1 MSTQPDRQDDDGV
14 PFDKVLEAE
23 IALIAAQ
30 REASPAPPA
39 NNVYARAHAMSLTGL
54 AFSGGGI
61 RSAAFN
67 LGFSQGL
74 ANHKALHLFDYLS
87 TVSGGGYTGG
97 FLSALLHREMKGR
110 PDEADIKAFQATLE
124 TPQPANSG
132 PGISGFPPPE
142 APQLRFVRRYANYLT
157 PRLGLSGD
165 TLALLAN
172 ALRNFTVMQTLLI
185 SLLVAGFALLLWLIG
200 LEGRIPPVAPYVTP
214 GWLAF
219 LSDAMDVNPAAAG
232 RWLMPLALGLIF
244 LALLL
249 SQVSQNSLRGKLDAV
264 PNMWVLLALV
274 AALASGVLVALGIRI
289 ASAEGPPMTGGD
301 WVRWPALGYGVAW
314 VGNLLQARGQ
324 RIRALAGVLAGAAC
338 FALALHLC
346 MAHLGTP
353 LKSAPTGYI
362 VAFAP
367 LCAMTLYALIITI
380 HLAFAGSALSE
391 QQREWWAR
399 AGGQGTAM
407 SLVWAAAFA
416 FLLFVPPL
424 MQFGQE
430 RAAHWLLAS
439 GGLWTA
445 LTWLGTHFASGK
457 DTDGEKGTGWK
468 ELAAVL
474 APWLFLGGLLGL
486 VAWAFVSLLPGTGL
500 PAAVPAQLPD
510 YLHAHLAY
518 LAKLPANNTAI
529 ILAGAGGLFLLLL
542 VFVDLNLFSAHSFYC
557 SRLARTFLGA
567 SRLSRKPNPYTGF
580 DPADDLKL
588 ADLYKQ
594 DGSTVQR
601 PLHLINATLNV
612 TGGEEMAWQ
621 TRRGTSFVFSP
632 LFCGYSARSSRGETL
647 GTYRPT
653 ADYGGSIS
661 LATAMAISGAA
672 ASPNMGFHTSAPVAA
687 LLTVFNLRLARWC
700 PNPTLGQWRRKEP
713 RWWSAGP
720 LFAELFGE
728 ARADSKWINLS
739 DGGHFENL
747 GIYELIRRRASLI
760 VVTDVSA
767 DDHYQFDD
775 LAMAKRK
782 LYIDFGVEL
791 EIDATALDCV
801 RLCGEGSGPRFSTG
815 TWAIGR
821 IHYPDGAP
829 SGHLIY
835 VKSALTADAPIDIRQ
850 YRDAHP
856 AFPHES
862 TGDQWFDEN
871 QFEAYRHL
879 GQFVAEKL
887 CREWLDHQGSG
898 DPPAGERIR
907 EIRKRLKTALD
918 APAKPPFM
926 P

>member
-1 MSTQPDRQDDDGV
+1 MRTQPETQDEGV

-23 IALIAAQ
+23 TALIAGQ
-30 REASPAPPA
+30 RGTSPPPPDGDP
-39 NNVYARAHAMSLTGL
+39 YARASAMNLAGL

-67 LGFSQGL
+67 LGFTQGL

-87 TVSGGGYTGG
+87 TVSGGGYLGG
-97 FLSALLHREMKGR
+97 FLSALLHRQIKGR
-110 PDEADIKAFQATLE
+110 PDEAGLKAFQTVLE
-124 TPQPANSG
+124 TPQAASG
-132 PGISGFPPPE
+132 GQGTSGFPAPE
-142 APQLRFVRRYANYLT
+142 ASHLRFVRRYANYLT
-157 PRLGLSGD
+157 PRLGMSGD

-172 ALRNFTVMQTLLI
+172 ALRNFLVMQTLLI
-185 SLLVAGFALLLWLIG
+185 SLLVAGFALLLWLVG
-200 LEGRIPPVAPYVTP
+200 LEGRIPAQAPYGTP
-214 GWLAF
+214 GWLSS
-219 LSDAMDVNPAAAG
+219 LSQAMGVDSAAAG
-232 RWLMPLALGLIF
+232 RWLIPPALGLIF

-249 SQVSQNSLRGKLDAV
+249 SLISQNSVRGKNDAA
-264 PNMWVLLALV
+264 PNMWVLLALL

-289 ASAEGPPMTGGD
+289 ASAKGLPMTGGD
-301 WVRWPALGYGVAW
+301 WVRWPALGYCVAW
-314 VGNLLQARGQ
+314 IGTVVQARQQ
-324 RIRALAGVLAGAAC
+324 RGRSLAGVLAGAAC
-338 FALALHLC
+338 FALALHLS
-346 MAHLGTP
+346 MEYLGP
-353 LKSAPTGYI
+353 LLASAPTGYV

-367 LCAMTLYALIITI
+367 FCAMTLYCLIVTI

-391 QQREWWAR
+391 LQREWWAR
-399 AGGQGTAM
+399 AGGQGMAM
-407 SLVWAAAFA
+407 SLIWVTVFA

-424 MQFGQE
+424 MQFGREQ
-430 RAAHWLLAS
+430 AAHWLLAS

-445 LTWLGTHFASGK
+445 LTWLGAHFASGK
-457 DTDGEKGTGWK
+457 DTDGEKSASWK
-468 ELAAVL
+468 EFAAIL
-474 APWLFLGGLLGL
+474 APWFFLGGLLGL
-486 VAWAFVSLLPGTGL
+486 VAWAFVSLLPGATQPMGMS
-500 PAAVPAQLPD
+500 ARLPD
-510 YLHAHLAY
+510 YLHAHLAS
-518 LAKLPANNTAI
+518 LATLPVSETATV
-529 ILAGAGGLFLLLL
+529 LGGAGGLFLLLL

-567 SRLSRKPNPYTGF
+567 SRLNRKPNPYTGF
-580 DPADDLKL
+580 DPDDDLKL
-588 ADLYKQ
+588 ADLYNPAE
-594 DGSTVQR
+594 SILQR
-601 PLHLINATLNV
+601 PVHLINATLNV

-653 ADYGGSIS
+653 AEYGGSVS
-661 LATAMAISGAA
+661 LATAMAISGGA

-700 PNPTLGQWRRKEP
+700 PNPTRDQWRRKEP

-747 GIYELIRRRASLI
+747 GIYELIRRRTAFI
-760 VVTDVSA
+760 VVTDISA
-767 DDHYQFDD
+767 DDRYQFDD

-791 EIDATALDCV
+791 EINATALDSV
-801 RLCGEGSGPRFSTG
+801 RLCGERSGPRFSTG

-821 IHYPDGAP
+821 IHYPDGTP
-829 SGHLIY
+829 PGHLIY

-862 TGDQWFDEN
+862 TGDQWFDED

-887 CREWLDHQGSG
+887 CLEWLDHKGS
-898 DPPAGERIR
+898 DDSPACERIPQ
-907 EIRKRLKTALD
+907 IKSRLEKTLCPPSPLPC
-918 APAKPPFM
+918 AP
-926 P
+926 